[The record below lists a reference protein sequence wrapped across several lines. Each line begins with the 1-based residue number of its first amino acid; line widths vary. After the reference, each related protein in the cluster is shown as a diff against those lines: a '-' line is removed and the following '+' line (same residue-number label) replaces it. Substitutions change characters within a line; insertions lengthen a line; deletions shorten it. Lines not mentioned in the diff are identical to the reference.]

1 MEVVMK
7 KAWLGVDV
15 GKEFTR
21 VLFRTPLLK
30 KLQVSLALVDDI
42 KVRMSDSSRVEQGLA
57 QEEVRAVL
65 STKAKVRNP
74 AG

>member
-1 MEVVMK
+1 MK

-15 GKEFTR
+15 GKEFTG
-21 VLFRTPLLK
+21 VGFRTPLLK
-30 KLQVSLALVDDI
+30 KLHVSLALGDDI
-42 KVRMSDSSRVEQGLA
+42 KVRKLDSARVEQRLA

>member
-1 MEVVMK
+1 MK

-42 KVRMSDSSRVEQGLA
+42 KVRMSDSARVEQGLA

-65 STKAKVRNP
+65 STKAKVRSP

>member
-1 MEVVMK
+1 MK

-15 GKEFTR
+15 GKAFTR

-30 KLQVSLALVDDI
+30 KLQVSLALGDDI
-42 KVRMSDSSRVEQGLA
+42 KVRMSDSARVEQGLA

>member
-1 MEVVMK
+1 MK

-15 GKEFTR
+15 GKEFTG
-21 VLFRTPLLK
+21 VGFRTSLLK
-30 KLQVSLALVDDI
+30 KLQVSLTLGDD
-42 KVRMSDSSRVEQGLA
+42 KVRMLDSARVEQGLA